1 MKYTENIA
9 LGTMFGVAI
18 GDALG
23 APVEFMTAEGIK
35 EKYGRIE
42 NYVGGGWLNVKPGEV
57 TDDTQMTLCVAR
69 GIYTIPANPVES
81 TGLAFVRWIMSGPK
95 DVGGTC
101 SRSIRGAME
110 YGKQNGREMIPMKEQ
125 WLLASQD
132 THNLFGGR
140 SAGNGSLMR
149 TAYVGLFYGGM
160 DEISLRARE
169 LSKMTHWDD
178 EAASICGLYSRLI
191 ARNEKNRRTLDE
203 RLKDLYEI
211 IQFSP
216 YAGALE
222 PGFVPRPT
230 GYVRDS
236 FEAAIWAIAQ
246 AVREGHQTFRESVLN
261 AVNLGGDA
269 DTIGAITGGLAG
281 SIFGYDGIPEE
292 WINGLDQKT
301 AEELAFFA
309 KKAADK
315 NALAEMKM
323 TEGDDDED

>member
-69 GIYTIPANPVES
+69 GIYTIPVNPVES

-110 YGKQNGREMIPMKEQ
+110 YGKQNDREMIPMKEQ

-149 TAYVGLFYGGM
+149 TAYVGLFYGSM

-216 YAGALE
+216 YACALE
-222 PGFVPRPT
+222 PGFTPRPT

-246 AVREGHQTFRESVLN
+246 AVREGHITFRECVLN

-281 SIFGYDGIPEE
+281 SIFGFDGIPDE
-292 WINGLDQKT
+292 WIEGLEDKDT
-301 AEELAFFA
+301 VEELTFFA
-309 KKAADK
+309 LEAARR
-315 NALAEMKM
+315 NTLVEMTMAE
-323 TEGDDDED
+323 G

>member
-35 EKYGRIE
+35 EKYGRIK

-110 YGKQNGREMIPMKEQ
+110 YGKQNGRETIPMKEQ

-222 PGFVPRPT
+222 PGFAPRPT

-246 AVREGHQTFRESVLN
+246 AVREGHITFRECVLN

-281 SIFGYDGIPEE
+281 SIFGFDGIPDE
-292 WINGLDQKT
+292 WIEGLEDKDT
-301 AEELAFFA
+301 VEELTFFA
-309 KKAADK
+309 LEAARR
-315 NALAEMKM
+315 NTLVEMTM
-323 TEGDDDED
+323 TEG

>member
-1 MKYTENIA
+1 MKHTENIA

-35 EKYGRIE
+35 EKYGRIK

-81 TGLAFVRWIMSGPK
+81 TGLAFTRWIMSGPK

-110 YGKQNGREMIPMKEQ
+110 YGKQNGRETIPMKEQ

-191 ARNEKNRRTLDE
+191 ARNEKTRRTLDE

-222 PGFVPRPT
+222 PGFVPHPT

-246 AVREGHQTFRESVLN
+246 AVREGHITFRECVLN

-281 SIFGYDGIPEE
+281 SIFGFDGIPDE
-292 WINGLDQKT
+292 WIEGLEDKDT
-301 AEELAFFA
+301 VEELTFFSLE
-309 KKAADK
+309 AARR
-315 NALAEMKM
+315 NTLVEMTMAE
-323 TEGDDDED
+323 G

>member
-1 MKYTENIA
+1 MKHTENIA

-23 APVEFMTAEGIK
+23 APVEFMAAETIK
-35 EKYGRIE
+35 EKYGRIRG
-42 NYVGGGWLNVKPGEV
+42 YVGGGWLNVEPGEV
-57 TDDTQMTLCVAR
+57 TDDTQMTLCVAK
-69 GIYTIPANPVES
+69 GIYTVPANPVES
-81 TGLAFVRWIMSGPK
+81 TGYAFIQWIQGGPK

-110 YGKQNGREMIPMKEQ
+110 YGRSNGRETIPMKEQ

-149 TAYVGLFYGGM
+149 TAYVGLFYGSM
-160 DEISLRARE
+160 DEITMRARE
-169 LSKMTHWDD
+169 LSKMTHWDN
-178 EAASICGLYSRLI
+178 EAASICGLYSRII
-191 ARNEKNRRTLDE
+191 ARNMKQPEPIDH
-203 RLKDLYEI
+203 RLAYLIEVIK
-211 IQFSP
+211 QSP
-216 YAGALE
+216 YADALE
-222 PGFVPRPT
+222 PGFIPRPT

-292 WINGLDQKT
+292 WIKGLDQKT
-301 AEELAFFA
+301 TEELTYFA
-309 KKAADK
+309 KKAADR
-315 NALAEMKM
+315 NALVEMKM
-323 TEGDDDED
+323 TEGEDDED